1 MTGNCQVRFL
11 EDGVGSN
18 PTLLFDVRRE
28 RYTMDCGSIRH
39 SIHSERPYSDVHFWQ
54 RICAKLRGQR
64 GVKTEPDSS
73 KSLGKWTYGEPKG
86 EDPQGS

>member
-1 MTGNCQVRFL
+1 MNGHKEL
-11 EDGVGSN
+11 
-18 PTLLFDVRRE
+18 PRE
-28 RYTMDCGSIRH
+28 ELCDEQSYTMDCGSIRH

-73 KSLGKWTYGEPKG
+73 KPLGKWTYGEPKG
-86 EDPQGS
+86 EDSQGS

>member
-1 MTGNCQVRFL
+1 
-11 EDGVGSN
+11 
-18 PTLLFDVRRE
+18 
-28 RYTMDCGSIRH
+28 MDCGTTRY
-39 SIHSERPYSDVHFWQ
+39 SIHSECPYSDVHFWQ

-86 EDPQGS
+86 EDSQGVVTCNMRKQVELRMSQNGIEAWL